1 MPGYPYMD
9 EYRIFDAQAHIASD
23 RLPQY
28 REGGN
33 LRTMSSVTAAGQ
45 LVELLDEAGIQK
57 ALVGAPCIVSGG
69 PQELLDFNHEF
80 LNGHIAQE
88 VKKAPSRLIG
98 VARVNPNFGPEAV
111 KALEHA
117 ITTLG
122 LRALKLHPLCEF
134 FYPHHKCLP
143 SLFEVAQ
150 RHKIPIL
157 IHSEHHIMA
166 EPTGFLDL
174 AEAFPKVNIIFY
186 HFGGPNAIVVAKRA
200 SNMYLETSTVFQA
213 YITRAVRVLGP
224 ERVIY
229 GSDMP
234 FVSPI
239 PEIVKVTTIPDR
251 ILPKDVKR
259 MILGGNLARL
269 LGIPWDG

>member
-1 MPGYPYMD
+1 MSRYPYMD
-9 EYRIFDAQAHIASD
+9 EYRIFDAQAHIGSD

-28 REGGN
+28 KEGPT
-33 LRTMSSVTAAGQ
+33 LRTMWAVTSAEQ
-45 LVELLDEAGIQK
+45 LLSFLDDNGINM

-80 LNGHIAQE
+80 LNEQIAKE

-98 VARVNPNFGPEAV
+98 VARVNPNFGPQAV
-111 KALEHA
+111 SALEHA
-117 ITTLG
+117 ITNFG

-150 RHKIPIL
+150 KHNIPIL
-157 IHSEHHIMA
+157 VHSEHHIMA

-186 HFGGPNAIVVAKRA
+186 HFGGPNAIVAAKRA
-200 SNMYLETSTVFQA
+200 RNMYLETSTVFQA

-239 PEIVKVTTIPDR
+239 PEIVKITTIPDHV
-251 ILPKDVKR
+251 LPKDVKR
-259 MILGGNLARL
+259 MILGGNIARL
-269 LGIPWDG
+269 LGIPWET